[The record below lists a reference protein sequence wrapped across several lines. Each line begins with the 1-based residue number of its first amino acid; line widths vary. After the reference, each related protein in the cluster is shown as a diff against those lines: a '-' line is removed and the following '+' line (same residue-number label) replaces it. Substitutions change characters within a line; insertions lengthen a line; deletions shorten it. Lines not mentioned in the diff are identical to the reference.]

1 MCCCSKTI
9 SVATWLNLFWLA
21 LPLCLVA
28 GCSCLH
34 RSEST
39 LPFDATPA
47 AIECRVVAPVTLE
60 IADTP
65 PDTVAPDHSVSR
77 CSAAGTPRTAPDS
90 ALAVSNERGARKVGQ
105 RTRDESM
112 VAPQL
117 SPLAPVSP
125 PLAFSLRQALTFGLE
140 NNPRLQAALSGIERA
155 RGQEQAAFAPFLP
168 EIDLLSHGG
177 VTSPALGPAPIGL
190 TGIVIPNG
198 NDTHSFAHAELQ
210 LQWTIWDFGRRSGR
224 YQQAGARTRIAELQS
239 SRAEQT
245 VGFDVGS
252 AYLQALQAR
261 ALRRIQ
267 EEAIRRAR
275 ATLRDTVSRRVAGVA
290 ERDDVLRAD
299 VQVAAAEEDL
309 DLAGE
314 SELGAL
320 AWLNNT
326 MGRNASL
333 PVTVVDD
340 TAWSADGGATSPA
353 LPLSLVQ
360 CLEIAGSRRPE
371 IAIAREAAAAAEY
384 GRQATAA
391 EFWPRV
397 YALSSAGAIGGS
409 NVVTGGQEGAGLHID
424 MPIFKGGRLKGDL
437 RAADADI
444 RQALADTKIIL
455 DNVSLQVTLAHLD
468 ATTARRRIE
477 RNLPAVIEARENLR
491 LVRNRYRNGNATPTD
506 IVDAETSLTRAQQRL
521 ALARYGYLRALV
533 RLDYAMGNPPGHFL
547 ELPQSDTEVDAEL
560 PEILPEPRGLP
571 RMQKSDE

>member
-1 MCCCSKTI
+1 MCCWSKTI
-9 SVATWLNLFWLA
+9 SVATWLDLLCLA
-21 LPLCLVA
+21 LLLSLVA
-28 GCSCLH
+28 GCSRLH
-34 RSEST
+34 RPQSIP
-39 LPFDATPA
+39 PFGATPV
-47 AIECRVVAPVTLE
+47 AIENRVVAPATLD
-60 IADTP
+60 IADAP
-65 PDTVAPDHSVSR
+65 PGAAAPDQSVSP
-77 CSAAGTPRTAPDS
+77 CSLGYTPKFAPNPAPAASDES
-90 ALAVSNERGARKVGQ
+90 GARNVGQ
-105 RTRDESM
+105 GTKDESM
-112 VAPQL
+112 VAPQF
-117 SPLAPVSP
+117 SPLPPESP
-125 PLAFSLRQALTFGLE
+125 PSVFSLRQAFAFGLE
-140 NNPRLQAALSGIERA
+140 NNPRLLAALSGIERA
-155 RGQEQAAFAPFLP
+155 RGQEQAAFSPFLP

-198 NDTHSFAHAELQ
+198 NDTHSYAHAEMQ

-239 SRAEQT
+239 SRAQQT

-275 ATLRDTVSRRVAGVA
+275 ATLRDAVSRRVAGVA
-290 ERDDVLRAD
+290 ERDDILRAD
-299 VQVAAAEEDL
+299 VQVAAAVEDF

-314 SELGAL
+314 KELGAL
-320 AWLNNT
+320 ARLNNA
-326 MGRNASL
+326 MGRQASL
-333 PVTVVDD
+333 SLTVVDD
-340 TAWSADGGATSPA
+340 TTWSADVGAASPA

-371 IAIAREAAAAAEY
+371 IAIARASAAAAEY

-391 EFWPRV
+391 EFYPRV
-397 YALSSAGAIGGS
+397 YALGSVGAIGG
-409 NVVTGGQEGAGLHID
+409 NNIVTGGQEGAGLHID

-437 RAADADI
+437 RAADAEI
-444 RQALADTKIIL
+444 RQAIADTRIIL
-455 DNVSLQVTLAHLD
+455 DNISLQVTLAYLD

-506 IVDAETSLTRAQQRL
+506 IVDAETALTRAQQRL
-521 ALARYGYLRALV
+521 VLARYGYLGALV

-547 ELPQSDTEVDAEL
+547 ELPQSAAEVDSGL
-560 PEILPEPRGLP
+560 LEILPAPRAQP
-571 RMQKSDE
+571 QMPE